1 MVMELPDIISKV
13 FASLPVGSRLLL
25 LNVFLRHSGHHK
37 IRKHMR
43 GSKHCSAENCFAAV
57 RFNTPRKTHPKKQ
70 ARRFSWCAS
79 NANELRLSL
88 LSTIMGNALGSAAQ
102 KRRQPGAD
110 FVMPLNIL
118 RHCRVLV
125 QEWVFEHLLLLL
137 ACTNAPE
144 IARVLVHSH
153 GSEMIID

>member
-37 IRKHMR
+37 IRKYMR

-57 RFNTPRKTHPKKQ
+57 RFNTPSKNHPKKQ

-79 NANELRLSL
+79 NTDELRLSL

-144 IARVLVHSH
+144 VARVLVHSH